1 MGEAS
6 DDDIKSFVAGI
17 NLGMR
22 RHFAGKVDHI
32 RTTVVEAQ
40 LDGLAIIRSLFG
52 QVTENWRERRDSNP
66 RPSA

>member
-22 RHFAGKVDHI
+22 THFAGKVDHI

-52 QVTENWRERRDSNP
+52 
-66 RPSA
+66 